1 MQQLNFEKSKNE
13 SFHDYLRFS
22 IHSVDKNAY
31 NDGDNRF
38 SIHGVDKNAYND
50 EDNTFKTS

>member
-1 MQQLNFEKSKNE
+1 MQQWNFEKSKNE
-13 SFHDYLRFS
+13 SFYDYLRFS

-31 NDGDNRF
+31 ND
-38 SIHGVDKNAYND
+38 